1 MMMIMM
7 MIMIIIIMMIMM
19 MIIIIIMMIP
29 GERDNGLGNDG
40 YPRGQG
46 ERPEEANTQ
55 KKSRMIFF
63 LKL

>member
-1 MMMIMM
+1 
-7 MIMIIIIMMIMM
+7 
-19 MIIIIIMMIP
+19 MMIP

-55 KKSRMIFF
+55 KKSWMIFF

>member
-1 MMMIMM
+1 
-7 MIMIIIIMMIMM
+7 

-63 LKL
+63 